1 MDQEKFGKLIKE
13 IRKKNNLTQKQ
24 FADKYNVTY
33 QAVSKWE
40 NGKNLP
46 DITLIKQIATDYN
59 ISVDNLIQVNHSKKK
74 LLTLIIAAL
83 IIIIIVFIFCIIAC
97 NKDDFK
103 FSTISSNCKDFNIS
117 GSISYNHKKAAI
129 YISNIEY
136 CNKKDTNNYK
146 YIEGTLYESSNNSN
160 KKISSFKYNK
170 NKSMTFEINKNSF
183 LPEVSENLEVCAPV
197 EKPDCRPVGRK
208 EISDTSRAREE
219 IKKQIEYD
227 VMVQRCQT
235 SQLDEL
241 VEIMLE
247 VRMNLSPT
255 TRFSRDEVY
264 PTFYVQDRYSRL
276 NAEHIEQVLDGI
288 RENTSKVMHTKAYLM
303 KCLFNAPETLES
315 KVMMDV
321 NHDLFGERRR
331 E

>member
-1 MDQEKFGKLIKE
+1 MPVFKVDKSRDFTVVANCVFKDRSLSAKAKGILVEMLSLPESWDYTLKGLTSLFSDGIDSIRQGINELEKHGYIVRERKRDARGRLGGMEYVIYETPQKPVENSIDSAYPESPEPTTENPTQGSSAEEMPTVYKE
-13 IRKKNNLTQKQ
+13 IN
-24 FADKYNVTY
+24 
-33 QAVSKWE
+33 
-40 NGKNLP
+40 
-46 DITLIKQIATDYN
+46 
-59 ISVDNLIQVNHSKKK
+59 
-74 LLTLIIAAL
+74 
-83 IIIIIVFIFCIIAC
+83 
-97 NKDDFK
+97 
-103 FSTISSNCKDFNIS
+103 
-117 GSISYNHKKAAI
+117 
-129 YISNIEY
+129 
-136 CNKKDTNNYK
+136 
-146 YIEGTLYESSNNSN
+146 
-160 KKISSFKYNK
+160 KYNK

-183 LPEVSENLEVCAPV
+183 LPEVSENLEVCVPV
-197 EKPDCRPVGRK
+197 ENPDCRPVGRK

-227 VMVQRCQT
+227 VMVQRCQP

-264 PTFYVQDRYSRL
+264 PTIYVQDRYSRL
-276 NAEHIEQVLDGI
+276 TAEHIEQVLDGI

-315 KVMMDV
+315 KVIMDV
-321 NHDLFGERRR
+321 NHDLYGERRR

>member
-1 MDQEKFGKLIKE
+1 MPVFRVDKSRDFTVVANCVFKDRSLSAKAKGILVEMLSLPESWDYTLKGLTSLFSDGIDSIRQGINELEKHGYIVRERKRDSRGRLGGMEYVIYETPHKPVENSIDSTYPKSQDPTTENPTQDSSAEEMPTVYKE
-13 IRKKNNLTQKQ
+13 LN
-24 FADKYNVTY
+24 
-33 QAVSKWE
+33 
-40 NGKNLP
+40 
-46 DITLIKQIATDYN
+46 
-59 ISVDNLIQVNHSKKK
+59 
-74 LLTLIIAAL
+74 
-83 IIIIIVFIFCIIAC
+83 
-97 NKDDFK
+97 
-103 FSTISSNCKDFNIS
+103 
-117 GSISYNHKKAAI
+117 
-129 YISNIEY
+129 
-136 CNKKDTNNYK
+136 
-146 YIEGTLYESSNNSN
+146 
-160 KKISSFKYNK
+160 KYNK

-183 LPEVSENLEVCAPV
+183 LPEVSEDLEECAPV
-197 EKPDCRPVGRK
+197 ENSGRK
-208 EISDTSRAREE
+208 ELSDTSRAREE

-227 VMVQRCQT
+227 VMVQRCQP

-264 PTFYVQDRYSRL
+264 PTVYVQDRYSRL

-303 KCLFNAPETLES
+303 KCLFNAPDTLES

-321 NHDLFGERRR
+321 NHDLYGERRR